1 LSAVLA
7 ERHRFDARDERAVSI
22 NDSAEIRDAVGG
34 MATGLKIVL
43 AFIGTLTL
51 MIGGVGV
58 MNIMLVSVTERTREI
73 GLRMA
78 IGARD
83 LQNNV
88 VEVARRDTKEKSSV
102 SIDGIANHIKDL
114 LDDIQAGLLERARA
128 FREAHITRVDTWEE
142 FKQVLETKTGFV
154 SAHWDGTGET
164 EEKIKDETKAT
175 IRCIP
180 LDNPQEEGTCIY
192 SGKPSKE
199 RVLFAIAY

>member
-1 LSAVLA
+1 MIVPIYKGDDQKALI
-7 ERHRFDARDERAVSI
+7 DARVSEI
-22 NDSAEIRDAVGG
+22 IKELKTLGISVKYDNADNSRPGWKFAEYE
-34 MATGLKIVL
+34 LK
-43 AFIGTLTL
+43 
-51 MIGGVGV
+51 GVPV
-58 MNIMLVSVTERTREI
+58 
-73 GLRMA
+73 RMA

-88 VEVARRDTKEKSSV
+88 VEIARRDTKEKSSV
-102 SIDGIANHIKDL
+102 SIDGIADHVKHL

-142 FKQVLETKTGFV
+142 FKQVLETKTGFI

-164 EEKIKDETKAT
+164 EEKIREETKAT

-192 SGKPSKE
+192 SGEPSKE